1 MHTKKS
7 HGVSKHI
14 RDTILHS
21 VDENESKITEA
32 FQTMGH
38 YGIILLAFLFV
49 VVIFLWKEG
58 KLNSPTKST
67 SNLPSIKPTEAL
79 KEVPR
84 ADVGMRMIFDQA
96 NGELGTD
103 SANLASS
110 SATPSTSQE
119 IAETLEKPSN
129 LPKLDLQGPW
139 SCATST
145 TEGSAKL
152 YIQNRKA
159 KFVSTTG
166 GTTENTLLSG
176 DCLYTWS
183 ANAGTKQCGFSQYMD
198 LFTSLLPGSEDIDI
212 GSIIEEQM
220 QGDEAQAQAYASL
233 RASCQKTPVSESVFA
248 VPPAVE
254 WDESTSDGSGIMN
267 LFQ

>member
-14 RDTILHS
+14 RDTIVHS
-21 VDENESKITEA
+21 VDKNESKITEA

-49 VVIFLWKEG
+49 VIIFLWKEG
-58 KLNSPTKST
+58 TLNTSNKNT
-67 SNLPSIKPTEAL
+67 SNLPTAKPTEVL

-119 IAETLEKPSN
+119 ISETLEQPSN

-159 KFVSTTG
+159 KFVSATG

-183 ANAGTKQCGFSQYMD
+183 ANTGTKQCGFSQYMD
-198 LFTSLLPGSEDIDI
+198 IFASLLPGSEDIDI

-220 QGDEAQAQAYASL
+220 QGDEAQARAYASL
-233 RASCQKTPVSESVFA
+233 RASCQKTPVAESVFA
-248 VPPAVE
+248 VPTSVE
-254 WDESTSDGSGIMN
+254 WDESTTDDSGMMD
-267 LFQ
+267 LFK

>member
-7 HGVSKHI
+7 HGISKRI

-21 VDENESKITEA
+21 VDKNESKITET

-49 VVIFLWKEG
+49 VGVFLWKEG

-67 SNLPSIKPTEAL
+67 NILPSIKPTEAL
-79 KEVPR
+79 KEIPR

-96 NGELGTD
+96 NGEMGTN
-103 SANLASS
+103 SADLASS
-110 SATPSTSQE
+110 SAVPEVS
-119 IAETLEKPSN
+119 AETAT

-139 SCATST
+139 SCSAST

-152 YIQNRKA
+152 YIQNGQV
-159 KFVSTTG
+159 KFASTTA
-166 GTTENTLLSG
+166 GTTENMLLNG
-176 DCLYTWS
+176 DCLYTWIETE
-183 ANAGTKQCGFSQYMD
+183 GTKQCGFGQYMD
-198 LFTSLLPGSEDIDI
+198 IFTSLLPGSEEIDI

-220 QGDEAQAQAYASL
+220 EGNEEQARAYASL
-233 RASCQKTPVSESVFA
+233 LASCQKSPVAESIFA
-248 VPPAVE
+248 APQTVE
-254 WDESTSDGSGIMN
+254 WDESTSYDSGLMN